1 MSLTSCKRSTNGL
14 WFVTLN
20 SPSIYAAK
28 NGTKKKEKKEKSWS
42 SKFALGGAT
51 LHSNLQRET
60 PSSTAGSC
68 RVLRW
73 AHQTAAR
80 NRQQACCTRKAVS
93 SSGPPPCTPR
103 TCAVSELLAA
113 AHQEALLAAQLCTR
127 QPELA
132 NRCNRQ
138 AVCFHSITWARLPL
152 QPVFYFHLS
161 FNHRSKQKNYQ
172 LKNSRVQTTAPNSL
186 LYMTPPAA
194 FCDSVQR
201 GGCLILPKVK
211 VSLLSALT
219 PSLHLNNS
227 IWESL

>member
-1 MSLTSCKRSTNGL
+1 MLQRM
-14 WFVTLN
+14 
-20 SPSIYAAK
+20 AQRR
-28 NGTKKKEKKEKSWS
+28 KKKRKSPGALSLLWVEPRCTATYNVKLLLPPLEAAGS
-42 SKFALGGAT
+42 SGERT
-51 LHSNLQRET
+51 RLQRA
-60 PSSTAGSC
+60 AG
-68 RVLRW
+68 
-73 AHQTAAR
+73 
-80 NRQQACCTRKAVS
+80 NRQQACCTRRAVS

-103 TCAVSELLAA
+103 MCAVSELLAA

-127 QPELA
+127 QPERA
-132 NRCNRQ
+132 NRFNRQ

-172 LKNSRVQTTAPNSL
+172 LKNSQTTAPNSL